1 MPAPQC
7 TGPFI
12 NRRYDKMSRYMKLL
26 LVTGMLIMA
35 SLVAVQ
41 ATCAFTLI
49 EPAPPRVQC

>member
-7 TGPFI
+7 TGPYI